1 MLSPRRR
8 RTSRALEESLSRA
21 AAKFRGSLPDD
32 LIPLKRPQFELRGRQ
47 LFFLSLNRARVELDS
62 DDAAL
67 WNRIDGSATLGQL
80 RDSDPEVE
88 PRLRRFWDLG
98 ICELR
103 PLRFPEN
110 RKRVLV
116 VEPHMDD
123 AVLSVGGL
131 MWSLREE
138 CEFAVVSVSGRSIYT
153 APVYRDRELFGAV
166 RTSALRKAE
175 SALVTR
181 LLGGRFTT
189 LDEPDAPLRYQ
200 PGECTFD
207 WYRDHQALVDAF
219 VDHYSSD
226 QEIESW
232 AASIERL
239 LATTDA
245 QEIWLP
251 LGVGGQA
258 DHELTR
264 NACLRALGRL
274 RGVED
279 RIALFFYQDVPYS
292 VRFPAHTEQIL
303 DAFTAAG
310 GTLRRQAEDIAEVL
324 GDKVRLMSIYE
335 SQFRLSEMAAE
346 VVAAAR
352 RASPSGE
359 GFCELRF
366 KVTALPGPID
376 PLSAYSGRGAVENL
390 VMRLDAWYRRHR
402 SALRIRVI
410 SLVPIGRWAEDLSF
424 LLEAFPDAVLEVH
437 ICEAG
442 ASELG
447 RLMSPRIE
455 VRTVAGRARAWLGI
469 FLNIAVTRP
478 SPLVLLTGKRRKAAA
493 WIAKALCFTSDPLS
507 AANMNNLVL
516 ALRVVRRF
524 AK

>member
-8 RTSRALEESLSRA
+8 RTSRVLEQSLSRTA
-21 AAKFRGSLPDD
+21 ARFRGSLPND
-32 LIPLKRPQFELRGRQ
+32 LTPLKRPQFELRGRQ
-47 LFFLSLNRARVELDS
+47 LFFLSSNRARVELDS
-62 DDAAL
+62 DDLAL

-80 RDSDPEVE
+80 RDSDPEAG

-98 ICELR
+98 ICEFT

-131 MWSLREE
+131 MWSLRNE
-138 CEFAVVSVSGRSIYT
+138 CEFTLVSVSGRSIYT
-153 APVYRDRELFGAV
+153 APVYRDRGFFGAA

-175 SALVTR
+175 SALATR

-200 PGECTFD
+200 PGECTLD
-207 WYRDHQALVDAF
+207 WYRDHQGLIDAF
-219 VDHYSSD
+219 VDHCSSD

-245 QEIWLP
+245 QETWLP
-251 LGVGGQA
+251 LGVGGHA

-274 RGVED
+274 RGLED
-279 RIALFFYQDVPYS
+279 HIALFFYQDVPYS

-310 GTLRRQAEDIAEVL
+310 GTLRRQAEDIAGVL

-335 SQFRLSEMAAE
+335 SQFRVSEMAAE

-359 GFCELRF
+359 GCCELRF
-366 KVTALPGPID
+366 KVTALPGPFD

-390 VMRLDAWYRRHR
+390 VTRLDAWYRRHQ
-402 SALRIRVI
+402 SAPRIRVI
-410 SLVPIGRWAEDLSF
+410 SLVPVGRWAEDLSF
-424 LLEAFPDAVLEVH
+424 LLEAFPRAILEVH

-442 ASELG
+442 ASETG
-447 RLMSPRIE
+447 RLVSPRIE
-455 VRTVAGRARAWLGI
+455 VRTLAGRARAWLGLL
-469 FLNIAVTRP
+469 LNIAVTRP
-478 SPLVLLTGKRRKAAA
+478 CPLILLTGKRREAAA
-493 WIAKALCFTSDPLS
+493 RIAKAFCFRSDTLS
-507 AANMNNLVL
+507 AASMNNLAE
-516 ALRVVRRF
+516 ALRVVRRRV
-524 AK
+524 K